1 MRSRRLR
8 LWAAALAA
16 TMTLSA
22 CGRGAAPTAA
32 QPGSP
37 SAVRAASAADAKARA
52 NRFAGAIKKS
62 FKGDVTVAKAVV
74 TLSAP
79 DQAPVRYD
87 FTRTP
92 ATGLVVVSIDGY
104 QTTVPEAKLMASAER
119 LPQIVVTIAIQM
131 LLGGAKALVV
141 YYIKHPK
148 DFNKRDATRAVLI
161 GMGTA
166 LIHFLPH
173 GAALDALVPLIVD
186 MLMKIEKKD
195 IKHVCEVFMAQVD
208 KVADWVREHVLPHL
222 NDQALRLPAA
232 QPLPTR

>member
-1 MRSRRLR
+1 MRSRRSR
-8 LWAAALAA
+8 LWVAAFAA
-16 TMTLSA
+16 TLTLSA
-22 CGRGAAPTAA
+22 CGRGPGLTAA
-32 QPGSP
+32 QPGAASTI
-37 SAVRAASAADAKARA
+37 RAASAADAKARA
-52 NRFAGAIKKS
+52 DRFAAAIKKS
-62 FKGDVTVAKAVV
+62 FKGDVTVEKAVV
-74 TLSAP
+74 TLQAA

-104 QTTVPEAKLMASAER
+104 ETTVPEAKLMASADR

-141 YYIKHPK
+141 YYIKHPH
-148 DFNKRDATRAVLI
+148 DFDKKEATRAVLI

-166 LIHFLPH
+166 LVHFLPH
-173 GAALDALVPLIVD
+173 GAALDALVPLVVD

-208 KVADWVREHVLPHL
+208 KVADWVKEHVVPHL
-222 NDQALRLPAA
+222 NDDALLLPAA
-232 QPLPTR
+232 QPQAFR

>member
-1 MRSRRLR
+1 MLSRRTR
-8 LWAAALAA
+8 LLAAAVAA
-16 TMTLSA
+16 SLTLTA
-22 CGRGAAPTAA
+22 CGRAGLTAARPGAA
-32 QPGSP
+32 
-37 SAVRAASAADAKARA
+37 SAVRAASAADAKAKA
-52 NRFAGAIKKS
+52 DRFASLIRKS
-62 FKGDVTVAKAVV
+62 FKGDVTVVKAVV
-74 TLSAP
+74 TLQAA

-104 QTTVPEAKLMASAER
+104 ETTVSEAKLLESADR

-148 DFNKRDATRAVLI
+148 DFDKKEATRAVLI

-166 LIHFLPH
+166 LVHFLPH
-173 GAALDALVPLIVD
+173 GAALDALVPMVVD

-195 IKHVCEVFMAQVD
+195 IKHVAEVFMAQVD
-208 KVADWVREHVLPHL
+208 KVADWVKEHVLPHL
-222 NDQALRLPAA
+222 NDEALV
-232 QPLPTR
+232 LPTAQSPVLR